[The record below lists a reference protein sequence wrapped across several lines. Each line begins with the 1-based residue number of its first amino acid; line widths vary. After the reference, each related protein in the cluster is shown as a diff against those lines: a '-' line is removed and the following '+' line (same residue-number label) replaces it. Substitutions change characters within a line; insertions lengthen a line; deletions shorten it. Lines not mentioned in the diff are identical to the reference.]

1 MNAEAKDLDEQIQ
14 KPPKTTSRPK
24 PCDDC
29 SKAKRCRDE
38 SLGCAALVVFYHSN
52 LNGSPVRWAYAPRFP
67 SRELYERAH
76 APVKVTPARAVYR
89 RPRVFED
96 SDDSAEID

>member
-76 APVKVTPARAVYR
+76 APKIKTPAPAVFHR
-89 RPRVFED
+89 QLG
-96 SDDSAEID
+96 DDEADVD